1 LLANCSDR
9 WRRDLPLLNYAA
21 KRPYLYHLTHHANV
35 DYLRETAKLFP
46 AAVLMERSGRNELLR
61 ARRPGPVPVHIGDA
75 VVWLRDQGPLYEG
88 HARFTKGYT
97 FEDLIESL
105 NRRIFCWPGT
115 AAGPISYG
123 IRHFGAYKK
132 EKPAFLRIDFQAL
145 LLANP
150 AVTPRYC
157 KYNSGSPRCSN
168 GVKSPRGP
176 DTFLLAADFDGTPS
190 KVVEVTF
197 DTEII
202 LPPNAEVGAH
212 PNGPWDRM
220 L

>member
-1 LLANCSDR
+1 M
-9 WRRDLPLLNYAA
+9 
-21 KRPYLYHLTHHANV
+21 
-35 DYLRETAKLFP
+35 LFP
-46 AAVLMERSGRNELLR
+46 AAVLMERSGRIELLR
-61 ARRPGPVPVHIGDA
+61 ARRPGPVQVHIGDA

-88 HARFTKGYT
+88 HARFPTGFT
-97 FEDLIESL
+97 FADLIESL
-105 NRRIFCWPGT
+105 NRRIFFWPGT

-123 IRHFGAYKK
+123 MRHFGAYKK

-150 AVTPRYC
+150 AAVPRYC

-168 GVKSPRGP
+168 GVKSPRGT

-197 DTEII
+197 DSEIT
-202 LPPNAEVGAH
+202 LPASTAVGAS
-212 PNGPWDRM
+212 PKGPWNR
-220 L
+220 LL

>member
-1 LLANCSDR
+1 MSANCSDP

-21 KRPYLYHLTHHANV
+21 KRPYLYHLTHRENV
-35 DYLRETAKLFP
+35 DYLRETGMLFP
-46 AAVLMERSGRNELLR
+46 AAVLMERSGRIELLR
-61 ARRPGPVPVHIGDA
+61 ARRPGPVQVHIGDS

-88 HARFTKGYT
+88 HARFPRGYT
-97 FEDLIESL
+97 FADLIESL
-105 NRRIFCWPGT
+105 NRRIFFWPGT

-123 IRHFGAYKK
+123 MRHFGAYKK

-150 AVTPRYC
+150 AATPRYC

-168 GVKSPRGP
+168 GVKSSRGP

-202 LPPNAEVGAH
+202 LPPDTVAGAH

>member
-1 LLANCSDR
+1 MLANCSDR
-9 WRRDLPLLNYAA
+9 WRRHLPLLNFAST
-21 KRPYLYHLTHHANV
+21 RPYLYHLTHRANV

-61 ARRPGPVPVHIGDA
+61 AKRPGPVPVHIGDA

-88 HARFTKGYT
+88 HVRFTNGYT

-105 NRRIFCWPGT
+105 NRRIFFWPAT

-123 IRHFGAYKK
+123 IRHFGTYKK
-132 EKPAFLRIDFQAL
+132 EKPAFLRIDFRAL

-150 AVTPRYC
+150 AATPRYC

-190 KVVEVTF
+190 NVVEVTF
-197 DTEII
+197 DSEIT
-202 LPPNAEVGAH
+202 LPAGTAVGAS
-212 PNGPWDRM
+212 PEGPWNR
-220 L
+220 LL